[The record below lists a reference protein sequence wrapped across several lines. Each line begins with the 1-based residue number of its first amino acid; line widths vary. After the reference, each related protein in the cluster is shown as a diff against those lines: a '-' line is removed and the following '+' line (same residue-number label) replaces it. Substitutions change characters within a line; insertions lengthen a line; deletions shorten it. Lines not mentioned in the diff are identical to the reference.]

1 MIIIK
6 EDVMEEQ
13 SILHLMENW
22 GYYLLPKSHPDSPG
36 YTGLLVAIRKQPTEK
51 HFDPQAMRLRLRDKH
66 NEATWTTLGLHS
78 PVELPIKAS
87 LHACPGEVIL
97 RDRTDKGVNF
107 FVFGGSL
114 EAVSVP
120 GETVYSLRSPAP
132 ILKLTDAP
140 ESVPDQ
146 LASETEALIG
156 ELQVRWGSDERGF
169 ARRLAQADPFQ
180 FYVATLQAILA
191 RNERDHH
198 TLQETFHEFY
208 LALRNE
214 KAWLAERGKW
224 PTPPSRL
231 EELLAP
237 K

>member
-1 MIIIK
+1 
-6 EDVMEEQ
+6 MEEQ

-36 YTGLLVAIRKQPTEK
+36 YTGLLVAIRKEPTEK
-51 HFDPQAMRLRLRDKH
+51 HFDPQAIRLRLRDKYD
-66 NEATWTTLGLHS
+66 EAKWTTLGLHS
-78 PVELPIKAS
+78 PLELPIKAS
-87 LHACPGEVIL
+87 MQVCPGEVML
-97 RDRTDKGVNF
+97 RDRTDKRVDF

-132 ILKLTDAP
+132 ILKLTDDP

-156 ELQVRWGSDERGF
+156 ELQVRWGSNEKGF
-169 ARRLAQADPFQ
+169 ARRLAQVDPLQ
-180 FYVATLQAILA
+180 FYVATLETILA
-191 RNERDHH
+191 HYEQDH

-214 KAWLAERGKW
+214 KGRLVERGQW
-224 PTPPSRL
+224 PTTPPRL

-237 K
+237 H

>member
-1 MIIIK
+1 
-6 EDVMEEQ
+6 MEEQ
-13 SILHLMENW
+13 SILHLMGNW

-36 YTGLLVAIRKQPTEK
+36 YTGLLVAIREQPTEK
-51 HFDPQAMRLRLRDKH
+51 HFDPQTIRLRLRDKH

-78 PVELPIKAS
+78 PVELSIKAS
-87 LHACPGEVIL
+87 LHACPGQVML
-97 RDRTDKGVNF
+97 RDRTDKRTNF

-120 GETVYSLRSPAP
+120 GETVYSIRSPAP
-132 ILKLTDAP
+132 ILKLTDDL

-156 ELQVRWGSDERGF
+156 ELEVKWGANEEGF
-169 ARRLAQADPFQ
+169 ARRLAQVEPFQ
-180 FYVATLQAILA
+180 FYLVTLQAILA
-191 RNERDHH
+191 RYERDHH
-198 TLQETFHEFY
+198 ILEETFHEFH

-214 KAWLAERGKW
+214 KRRLMDREQW
-224 PTPPSRL
+224 PTTLPAL